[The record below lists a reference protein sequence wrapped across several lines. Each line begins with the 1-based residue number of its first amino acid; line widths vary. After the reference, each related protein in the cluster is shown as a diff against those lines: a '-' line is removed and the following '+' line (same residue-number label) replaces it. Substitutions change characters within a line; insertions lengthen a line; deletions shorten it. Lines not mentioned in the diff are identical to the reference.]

1 MIIVRMSKEDNK
13 ILKYNHGEKF
23 RKVKFIICT
32 DIEFLL
38 KKMITGHNNS
48 EKLWTT
54 KISKYTFAGYSLFTN
69 CLFYTTKNKLDFYR
83 RKYCIKLFCIDLK
96 EHATHEK

>member
-48 EKLWTT
+48 EKL
-54 KISKYTFAGYSLFTN
+54 
-69 CLFYTTKNKLDFYR
+69 
-83 RKYCIKLFCIDLK
+83 
-96 EHATHEK
+96 